1 MLHGP
6 GYGVPQDVARLTES
20 IITSEADCIEWYQY
34 HKERDRFS
42 VKISAMVKP
51 EFSEEY
57 YFSIASALVRN
68 TEQRKSGL
76 ELWIDDQ
83 LVIQDGQ
90 TTG

>member
-1 MLHGP
+1 
-6 GYGVPQDVARLTES
+6 
-20 IITSEADCIEWYQY
+20 
-34 HKERDRFS
+34 
-42 VKISAMVKP
+42 MVKP